1 VSEEKKMDFQEK
13 VSSEVRGGVKG
24 PDQDC
29 DYYPCHFPGQDC
41 TFCFCPLYPCED
53 PELGKFVKGRD
64 GKDVWSCQ
72 ECYWTH
78 RPDVARAL
86 HSLLSHQEGGT
97 DAKIDMTG
105 VKASLERRFNK
116 RAKAIM
122 VLGATSGAGK
132 SFITA
137 ALCRVLS
144 DQGFRVAPFK
154 SQNMSLN
161 SCVTSSGE
169 EMARIQEL
177 QARAAR
183 AEPISAMN
191 PILLKPKGNAVSQV
205 MVEGRPYK
213 DMDVSQY
220 YHDFV
225 KNEAMPI
232 IRRNYSRL
240 ARTNDYV
247 VIEGAGSPAE
257 INISGFEVANMR
269 TAEVADADCVLV
281 VNIEWGGAF
290 AYIFGTILLLP
301 EAERRRFK
309 GIIINN
315 MFGDADCLRTGIDRV
330 ERELGIPVLGVMPHM
345 EHSLPTEDS
354 MFLSS
359 KRASASDKVVGVI
372 RLPRIS
378 NFTDFDALTLEEGV
392 SVLYVSDPKEL
403 DYVDGLIIP
412 GTKNTIQDLMW
423 LERSQFASRI
433 KELRGKVPILGVCG
447 GYQMLGDLIRDV
459 HGIEGGVCQQVHGLG
474 LLQAVTNFDA
484 YDKRTLQV
492 SGELLVGAGGDVRGY
507 EIHMGR
513 TEVGEPRRL
522 FRITS
527 EGAPYEE
534 GSISA
539 DDMVMG
545 TYLHGAFDLSA
556 FRRFFVELMV
566 SRAGGS
572 GQGDQR
578 SLDEVV
584 EESLALTAQVLL
596 ENLDL
601 SPLIPGGHGGEG

>member
-1 VSEEKKMDFQEK
+1 MDFREKVVSEIRE
-13 VSSEVRGGVKG
+13 GVKG
-24 PDQDC
+24 TDHDC
-29 DYYPCHFPGQDC
+29 RYNPCHFPGQDC

-53 PELGKFVKGRD
+53 PELGKLVKGRD

-72 ECYWTH
+72 DCYWTH
-78 RPDVARAL
+78 RPDVAREL
-86 HSLLSHQEGGT
+86 HQLLTHRVGGE
-97 DAKIDMTG
+97 DAPIDTKSI
-105 VKASLERRFNK
+105 KAVLERKFNK
-116 RAKAIM
+116 RAKALM

-169 EMARIQEL
+169 EIARIQEL

-183 AEPISAMN
+183 AEPIAAMN

-205 MVEGRPYK
+205 MVEGRPYM
-213 DMDVSQY
+213 DMDVTQY
-220 YHDFV
+220 YECFV
-225 KNEAMPI
+225 RNEAMGI
-232 IRRNYSRL
+232 IRRNYELL
-240 ARTNDYV
+240 AKTNDYV

-301 EAERRRFK
+301 EAERKRFK

-315 MFGDADCLRTGIDRV
+315 MFGNAACLRSGIERV
-330 ERELGIPVLGVMPHM
+330 ERELGIPVLGVMPHT

-354 MFLSS
+354 MFISS
-359 KRASASDKVVGVI
+359 KRSSVSDKVVGVI

-392 SVLYVSDPKEL
+392 SVLYVNDPKEL
-403 DYVDGLIIP
+403 DYVDAIVIP
-412 GTKNTIQDLMW
+412 GTKNTIQDLVW
-423 LERSQFASRI
+423 LERSQFASKI
-433 KELRGKVPILGVCG
+433 KELDGKVPILGVCG
-447 GYQMLGDLIRDV
+447 GYQMLGDTIMDV
-459 HGIEGGVCQQVHGLG
+459 HGIEGGVCQQVEGLG
-474 LLQAVTNFDA
+474 LLRAVTDFDA
-484 YDKRTLQV
+484 YDKRTVQV
-492 SGELLVGAGGDVRGY
+492 SGELLVGTGGKVRGY

-513 TEVGEPRRL
+513 TMAEEPGRL
-522 FRITS
+522 FRIS
-527 EGAPYEE
+527 SGGDPYDE
-534 GSISA
+534 GSVSA
-539 DDMVMG
+539 DGMVMG
-545 TYLHGAFDLSA
+545 TYLHGVFDLPA
-556 FRRFFVELMV
+556 FRKFFVEMMA
-566 SRAGGS
+566 SRGEGRGRTEA
-572 GQGDQR
+572 R

-584 EESLALTAQVLL
+584 EESLALSAKVLL

-601 SPLIPGGHGGEG
+601 SPLIPFHQGGGTE